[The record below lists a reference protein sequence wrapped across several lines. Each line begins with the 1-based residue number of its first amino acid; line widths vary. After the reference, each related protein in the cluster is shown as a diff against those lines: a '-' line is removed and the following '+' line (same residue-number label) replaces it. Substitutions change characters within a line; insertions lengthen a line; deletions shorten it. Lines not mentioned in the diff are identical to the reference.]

1 MPRPSIRATAWTA
14 ILVLAVA
21 GSALASDDSVFN
33 QHPDVTRIADG
44 TWQVH
49 DMSRPWPPSATP
61 KPWAELEQGTKP
73 PSGARILFDGSTLDA
88 WDVPQPWVIQQS
100 VLQVRPVNTSLSS
113 KDSFGSCHL
122 HLEWRTPP
130 ESTKKSGQ
138 DRGNS
143 GVFLMSTYEIQV
155 LDTYE
160 NKTYPDGMAAA
171 LYGVKPPDFNA
182 LRPTGEWQS
191 YDIWFKRPVFDDS
204 GKMTSPACVTVMVNG
219 VIVQKNVPFDGPSSH
234 KKRRPYQKHADAQPL
249 MLQNH
254 NEVVEFRNIWIQPLS
269 DDAVLSPAGPVG
281 INK

>member
-1 MPRPSIRATAWTA
+1 MAW
-14 ILVLAVA
+14 
-21 GSALASDDSVFN
+21 
-33 QHPDVTRIADG
+33 R
-44 TWQVH
+44 
-49 DMSRPWPPSATP
+49 PPSATP
-61 KPWAELEQGTKP
+61 KPWAELEQGAKP
-73 PSGARILFDGSTLDA
+73 PSGARVLFDGSNLDA
-88 WDVPQPWVIQQS
+88 WDVPQPWSINQS

-138 DRGNS
+138 DKGNS

-171 LYGVKPPDFNA
+171 VYGVKPPDVNA
-182 LRPTGEWQS
+182 LRPTGEWQC
-191 YDIWFKRPVFDDS
+191 YDIWFKRPIFDDS

-219 VIVQKNVPFDGPSSH
+219 VIVQKNVPFDGPSSF
-234 KKRRPYQKHADAQPL
+234 KKRRPYKKHADALPL
-249 MLQNH
+249 ALQNH
-254 NEVVEFRNIWIQPLS
+254 LEVVEFRNIWIQSLP